1 MPFSLE
7 NKNQTPKN
15 NEIGVHLTHPL
26 SKENKEALNNQLAV
40 KEKLQALLERIQ
52 THRDGSPVTNLKLD
66 KTTAVEIEQLTMEV
80 ESVNPNPN
88 PLLNAIS
95 LLDGAWQL
103 QYSTAREIRNL
114 DSLPLGLKVG
124 KVYQVINLANKLFFN
139 LASFK
144 HPFGLVSG
152 YVKVTAS
159 FEPATIDSS
168 SLPNK
173 RLNVYFDKRYLSIE
187 KIVGIN
193 TPKLSPFKVSSANN
207 PKGRVATLDI
217 TYLDETL
224 RIGRGGDGSLFILSK
239 SNDLPD
245 NTSST

>member
-1 MPFSLE
+1 M
-7 NKNQTPKN
+7 
-15 NEIGVHLTHPL
+15 
-26 SKENKEALNNQLAV
+26 NNQLAV
-40 KEKLQALLERIQ
+40 KEKLQALLEKIQ
-52 THRDGSPVTNLKLD
+52 THRDGSPITDLKLD
-66 KTTAVEIEQLTMEV
+66 KTTAIEIEQLTTEV
-80 ESVNPNPN
+80 ESLNPNPN

-103 QYSTAREIRNL
+103 QYSTAREIRSL
-114 DSLPLGLKVG
+114 DSLPLGFKVG
-124 KVYQVINLANKLFFN
+124 KVYQVINVANKLFFN
-139 LASFK
+139 LAQVK
-144 HPFGLVSG
+144 YIRGLLSG

-159 FEPATIDSS
+159 FEPVFEDSS

-193 TPKLSPFKVSSANN
+193 TPQLNPFKVSSANN
-207 PKGRVATLDI
+207 PQGRVATLDI

-245 NTSST
+245 NTGST